1 MKYKRSKIRL
11 KHKPF
16 WFGLLVA
23 LYMVVSIGFVS
34 QKSDKKRCTRI
45 DIEIADSSSHLFVSP
60 KDVYKLLKDNNFDIS
75 GYPIKN
81 INDLDIENSIE
92 KHPSIENAEVYKS
105 YKGRLHI
112 LILQRNP
119 IVRILDKAQNS
130 YYIDENGKLMPLS
143 ENYTA
148 RVPVITGDF
157 VRAYDK
163 FKDVNLSEGNSD
175 SLLCDL
181 FLLSKE
187 LKNNT
192 YWSAL
197 CDQIVVNQKNE
208 IILIPKIG
216 AKKIILGQNSN
227 FAENLEILT
236 EFYHQ
241 ALPYVGWEKY
251 KTISLKYNNQI
262 VCVK

>member
-1 MKYKRSKIRL
+1 MKKKRSKIRL
-11 KHKPF
+11 KHKPL
-16 WFGLLVA
+16 WYGLLIA
-23 LYMVVSIGFVS
+23 LYMVVSISFVH
-34 QKSDKKRCTRI
+34 QKSDKQRCTQI

-60 KDVYKLLKDNNFDIS
+60 KDIHRLLKENQFQIS

-81 INDLDIENSIE
+81 INDLEIENSIQT
-92 KHPSIENAEVYKS
+92 HPSIENAEVYKN
-105 YKGRLHI
+105 YKGSLHI
-112 LILQRNP
+112 LISQRKP
-119 IVRILDKAQNS
+119 IVRILDKEQNS

-163 FKDVNLSEGNSD
+163 FKDVNLSVNTSD
-175 SLLCDL
+175 SLLYNL
-181 FLLSKE
+181 FSLSKE
-187 LKNNT
+187 LKNNG

-197 CDQIVVNQKNE
+197 CDQIVVNSKND
-208 IILIPKIG
+208 IILIPKTG
-216 AKKIILGQNSN
+216 AKKIILGQNNN
-227 FAENLEILT
+227 FAKSLEVLT
-236 EFYHQ
+236 EFYNQ

-251 KTISLKYNNQI
+251 KTINLKYNNQI